1 MLDGRPS
8 AQKTGLP
15 KAARYVER
23 WRRKIL
29 TGWRIQGPLPLVKDP
44 FFSKMLMKESFTY
57 VEADRDQSDR
67 SARQGGGILVESTG
81 RRRNR
86 SFRYDT
92 YIEILRGDMGES

>member
-1 MLDGRPS
+1 
-8 AQKTGLP
+8 
-15 KAARYVER
+15 
-23 WRRKIL
+23 
-29 TGWRIQGPLPLVKDP
+29 
-44 FFSKMLMKESFTY
+44 MLMKESFTY